1 MYGNCF
7 SSLIE
12 YNRQVG
18 DYFKMEYQSNMA
30 KIKTTNDSEV
40 NSNATMENETPLA
53 CGIIM
58 PIANTQGYR
67 EGHWGD
73 VYGILC
79 DAASKAGFEPKMVS
93 FDEDVGVIHKR
104 IVQNIYSNPIVIC
117 DISSKNPNVMF
128 ELGMRLAFDK
138 PTIIVK
144 DDKTPY
150 SFDISSIEHVEYPS
164 DLRYQT
170 INEFKYKLEA
180 KIIETYK
187 RSTEDPEFSTFLK
200 QFGTFKVA
208 KLNEKEVGIN
218 DVFLEELRDLKRVVN
233 SKIYNQSK
241 LYSGQHAQLRA
252 PTFLGENSKYKH
264 ALTLNYP
271 NIGLKLNEF
280 ISVLQ
285 ADVSYDDINLVS
297 AMKIDDNSL
306 RIEFSDK
313 PSPTAITI
321 LDRIA
326 ASIVDT
332 D

>member
-1 MYGNCF
+1 
-7 SSLIE
+7 
-12 YNRQVG
+12 
-18 DYFKMEYQSNMA
+18 MA
-30 KIKTTNDSEV
+30 KIKATNDSEV
-40 NSNATMENETPLA
+40 NSNAAMEDETLLA

-73 VYGILC
+73 VYTILC

-93 FDEDVGVIHKR
+93 FDDDVSVIHKR

-150 SFDISSIEHVEYPS
+150 SFDIASIEHVEYPS

-170 INEFKYKLEA
+170 INDFKCKLEA
-180 KIIETYK
+180 KIIETHK
-187 RSTEDPEFSTFLK
+187 RSIEDPEFSTFLK
-200 QFGTFKVA
+200 QFGTFKIA

-218 DVFLEELRDLKRVVN
+218 DVFLEELRDLKRMIN
-233 SKIYNQSK
+233 SQ
-241 LYSGQHAQLRA
+241 LYSPGRVYKGQRVPVWPSSILSEDNVGTYMHVI
-252 PTFLGENSKYKH
+252 NV
-264 ALTLNYP
+264 P
-271 NIGLKLNEF
+271 NIGLRFKEF
-280 ISVLQ
+280 MSALQ
-285 ADVSYDDINLVS
+285 ADEAYTQMNFLS
-297 AMKIDDNSL
+297 ARRIDDDSIE
-306 RIEFSDK
+306 IEFLNRPRSNVM
-313 PSPTAITI
+313 AM
-321 LDRIA
+321 LNRVV
-326 ASIVDT
+326 ASFVDN

>member
-1 MYGNCF
+1 
-7 SSLIE
+7 
-12 YNRQVG
+12 
-18 DYFKMEYQSNMA
+18 MEYQSNMA

-40 NSNATMENETPLA
+40 NSNATMENATPLA

-73 VYGILC
+73 VYAILC

-93 FDEDVGVIHKR
+93 FDEDVSVIHKR

-170 INEFKYKLEA
+170 MNDFKCKLEA

-187 RSTEDPEFSTFLK
+187 RSIEDPEFSTFLK
-200 QFGTFKVA
+200 QFGTFKIA

-218 DVFLEELRDLKRVVN
+218 DVLLEEVRDLKRVVN
-233 SKIYNQSK
+233 SQAYNPAK
-241 LYSGQHAQLRA
+241 VYNGQRVQILRPSA
-252 PTFLGENSKYKH
+252 LGWGNNESYMH
-264 ALTLNYP
+264 VLTMP
-271 NIGLKLNEF
+271 NIGLKFKEF
-280 ISVLQ
+280 MAALQ
-285 ADVSYDDINLVS
+285 ADESYTEMNFLSVS
-297 AMKIDDNSL
+297 KIDNDS
-306 RIEFSDK
+306 IQMEFKSM
-313 PSPTAITI
+313 PHSNVMAIVN
-321 LDRIA
+321 RV
-326 ASIVDT
+326 ASSVVDT